1 MLWEEISVEKSVD
14 RIFGEEKPSWLITA
28 QRIYPMSDEKY
39 YKMLIAARRSAKIEL
54 NMRNAFTPPNYQRRY
69 EKSVGEGKVIE
80 AAIALRHCRSVLQ
93 R

>member
-1 MLWEEISVEKSVD
+1 MEESAD
-14 RIFGEEKPSWLITA
+14 RRSDEEKPSWLITA
-28 QRIYPMSDEKY
+28 QKIYPMSDDKY

-80 AAIALRHCRSVLQ
+80 AAIALRHCRSILEKIK
-93 R
+93 

>member
-1 MLWEEISVEKSVD
+1 MEKSAD

-28 QRIYPMSDEKY
+28 QKIYPMSDDKY

-54 NMRNAFTPPNYQRRY
+54 DIRNAFTPPNYQRRY
-69 EKSVGEGKVIE
+69 VKSVGEGKVID
-80 AAIALRHCRSVLQ
+80 AAIVLRHCRSVCESVLQ